1 MSSWKKYG
9 GKDKFDNMSDLT
21 VKTLVCENFIMR
33 NKYQGSWSFTGAL
46 DVSKDATIGGNLF
59 VYQNAD
65 ISGNLNIHGILIVEK
80 TDISGTIS
88 VSEDI
93 LVRRNIYIGPE
104 PGVKTII
111 SGKENMFGINLQNTN
126 LHATLDIS
134 GNMERTIDIHA
145 YTPNNKNVIARNMYN
160 QGITVNVEPSRA
172 YIDFY
177 IDNSMNLTSENRN
190 ARILYEP
197 SGVLTV
203 EADRAFRVLPTAI
216 FSDNSGISAFEK
228 EAVVIYNSTDN
239 VAPYLYYHYNDL
251 SYNSG
256 NAANIVASDN
266 SSNVFLTM
274 RTQSGAG
281 LAVGGGYLSGN
292 MIMGTLALTDLSN
305 VKHSAMNIISGNFN
319 KQIRTAI
326 GVNKHSV
333 VKNTDGSNK
342 YAMEV
347 NGPIKINHQ
356 EINVVADTP
365 FEILSQCF
373 FDNSGFAIGTLT
385 HPTTNLDKRY
395 LLTTSDGGF
404 SWVKNEFIRDSSGDG
419 LNSGFITLTAGFSS
433 KTYPLYLVAGSN
445 NFGYYSNNY
454 GLNWKQIFIE
464 STNTINTTAIYL
476 SPNNSR
482 LIIGCNVVTGSVGC
496 RILNSTAFNSY
507 PNVVNINTATNDL
520 INIGLTSINAIDGFG
535 SYAFI
540 VGQGGIVKCN
550 ITDISNNRSSIASSG
565 TYYGIHFFYDGSRY
579 HSIAVGENSLYYSHD
594 AGSSSSWT
602 QIAISGTTMRSV
614 YIVNSLTAYA
624 VGNNGAIMMS
634 IDGFI
639 TWKKFSYNELNYMG
653 NASRLFNTNL
663 KNVWSRGS
671 NDLIITGT
679 ITNYS
684 PLPIPT
690 PGTGTNGNSYIFDL
704 FYPYFFNHNNYNA
717 FEVSGNMV
725 MSGDLRINDYGRLM
739 TNNSSFYILPENA
752 SQIYIGNTSV
762 GGKTNILNNLDVC
775 GNEIIYGNLEVY
787 RDVSVNRNLYVTGKT
802 IHVGDVSLSGNL
814 QVSKAALFSYDVSML
829 GNLLLGR
836 DASLNGNLAVL
847 YDVSVN
853 RNLYVSG
860 KTVHVGDVSLS
871 GNLQVSKAALFS
883 YDVSMLGNLLLVK
896 DASLNG
902 NLAVLYDVSVNR
914 NLYVTGKTVH
924 VGDVSLSGN
933 LQVSKAALFSYDV
946 SMLGN
951 LLLSKDASLNGNLA
965 VLYDVS
971 VNRNLYV
978 KGKTVFAGDVSLS
991 GNLQVS
997 KAALFSY
1004 DVSMLGNLL
1013 LSRDASLNGNLA
1025 VLYDVSVNR
1034 NLYVKGKTIFA
1045 GDVSLSG
1052 NLQVSKAALFSY
1064 DVSMLG
1070 NLLLLRDASLNGNL
1084 AVLYDVSVNR
1094 NLYVTGKTIH
1104 VGDVSLSGNLQVSKA
1119 ALFSYDV
1126 SMLGNLLLVKD
1137 ASLNGNLAVL
1147 YDVSVNRNLYI
1158 SGKSRFLL
1166 DVSML
1171 GNLDIQQNTTS
1182 LKMALGKTAIDPGY
1196 TLDIYG
1202 NVSIKNG
1209 YIQQW

>member
-21 VKTLVCENFIMR
+21 VKTLVCENFVMR
-33 NKYQGSWSFTGAL
+33 NQYLGDWSFTGQL
-46 DVSKDATIGGNLF
+46 VVSKDATIGGNLF
-59 VYQNAD
+59 VGKNGD
-65 ISGNLNIHGILIVEK
+65 ISGNLRIRGALLVEG
-80 TDISGTIS
+80 TDISGILT
-88 VSEDI
+88 VSED
-93 LVRRNIYIGPE
+93 LAVRRNIFLGPE
-104 PGVKTII
+104 PGIKTII
-111 SGKENMFGINLQNTN
+111 SGKENMFGINRQNTD

-190 ARILYEP
+190 GRILCEP
-197 SGVLTV
+197 GGVLTV
-203 EADRAFRVLPTAI
+203 DASSAFRVLPTAI
-216 FSDNSGISAFEK
+216 FSDNSGITAFEK

-256 NAANIVASDN
+256 NAANIIASDN
-266 SSNVFLTM
+266 SANVFLTL

-281 LAVGGGYLSGN
+281 LAVGGGYLPGN

-333 VKNTDGSNK
+333 VKDTNGINK

-347 NGPIKINHQ
+347 NGPVKINHQ

-373 FDNSGFAIGTLT
+373 YDNSGFAIGTLT
-385 HPTTNLDKRY
+385 HNNVTYEDSRY

-404 SWVKNEFIRDSSGDG
+404 SWTKNEFIRDSSNDN
-419 LNSGFITLTAGFSS
+419 LNNGFITFSAGFSS
-433 KTYPLYLVAGSN
+433 KTNPLYLVAGGR
-445 NFGYYSNNY
+445 NFCYYSNNY
-454 GLNWKQIFIE
+454 GVSWSSITV
-464 STNTINTTAIYL
+464 STDYTINTTAIYL
-476 SPNNSR
+476 SPDNAH
-482 LIIGCNVVTGSVGC
+482 LIIGCNVESVGC
-496 RILNSTAFNSY
+496 RIIDSNALSSYPTVGTISTAN
-507 PNVVNINTATNDL
+507 P
-520 INIGLTSINAIDGFG
+520 INIGLSSINAIDGFG

-565 TYYGIHFFYDGSRY
+565 NYYGINIYYDGYY
-579 HSIAVGENSLYYSHD
+579 HSIAVGENSLYYSHNAD
-594 AGSSSSWT
+594 SGSSWT
-602 QIAISGTTMRSV
+602 PISISGTLRSV

-624 VGNNGAIMMS
+624 VGDNGAIMMS

-639 TWKKFSYNELNYMG
+639 TWKKFSYDELNYMG

-684 PLPIPT
+684 PRPIPT

-704 FYPYFFNHNNYNA
+704 FYPYFFNHYNYNA

-762 GGKTNILNNLDVC
+762 GGKTNVLNNLDVC
-775 GNEIIYGNLEVY
+775 GNEIIYGNLAVY
-787 RDVSVNRNLYVTGKT
+787 SDVSVN
-802 IHVGDVSLSGNL
+802 
-814 QVSKAALFSYDVSML
+814 Q
-829 GNLLLGR
+829 
-836 DASLNGNLAVL
+836 
-847 YDVSVN
+847 
-853 RNLYVSG
+853 NLYVSG
-860 KTVHVGDVSLS
+860 K
-871 GNLQVSKAALFS
+871 
-883 YDVSMLGNLLLVK
+883 
-896 DASLNG
+896 
-902 NLAVLYDVSVNR
+902 
-914 NLYVTGKTVH
+914 
-924 VGDVSLSGN
+924 
-933 LQVSKAALFSYDV
+933 
-946 SMLGN
+946 
-951 LLLSKDASLNGNLA
+951 
-965 VLYDVS
+965 
-971 VNRNLYV
+971 
-978 KGKTVFAGDVSLS
+978 
-991 GNLQVS
+991 
-997 KAALFSY
+997 
-1004 DVSMLGNLL
+1004 
-1013 LSRDASLNGNLA
+1013 
-1025 VLYDVSVNR
+1025 
-1034 NLYVKGKTIFA
+1034 
-1045 GDVSLSG
+1045 
-1052 NLQVSKAALFSY
+1052 
-1064 DVSMLG
+1064 
-1070 NLLLLRDASLNGNL
+1070 
-1084 AVLYDVSVNR
+1084 
-1094 NLYVTGKTIH
+1094 
-1104 VGDVSLSGNLQVSKA
+1104 
-1119 ALFSYDV
+1119 
-1126 SMLGNLLLVKD
+1126 
-1137 ASLNGNLAVL
+1137 
-1147 YDVSVNRNLYI
+1147 
-1158 SGKSRFLL
+1158 SRFVL

-1171 GNLDIQQNTTS
+1171 GNLDIEQNTTS
-1182 LKMALGKTAIDPGY
+1182 LKMGLGKKTIELGY
-1196 TLDIYG
+1196 TLDVSG

-1209 YIQQW
+1209 FIHQW

>member
-33 NKYQGSWSFTGAL
+33 NQYQGDWSFTGQL
-46 DVSKDATIGGNLF
+46 VVSKDATIGGNLF
-59 VYQNAD
+59 VGKNTD
-65 ISGNLNIHGILIVEK
+65 VSGNLKIRGTLFVEG
-80 TDISGTIS
+80 TDISGTLS
-88 VSEDI
+88 VSED
-93 LVRRNIYIGPE
+93 LAVRRNIYLGSE

-111 SGKENMFGINLQNTN
+111 SGKQNMFGINRQNTD

-160 QGITVNVEPSRA
+160 QGITVNVDPSRA

-190 ARILYEP
+190 GRILYAG
-197 SGVLTV
+197 GVLTV
-203 EADRAFRVLPTAI
+203 DASSAFRVLPTAI

-239 VAPYLYYHYNDL
+239 VAPYLYYHYNDF

-256 NAANIVASDN
+256 NAANIIASDN

-281 LAVGGGYLSGN
+281 LAVGGGYLPGN

-373 FDNSGFAIGTLT
+373 YDNSGFAIGTLT
-385 HPTTNLDKRY
+385 HDNNTFIDTRY

-404 SWVKNEFIRDSSGDG
+404 SWAKNEFIRDSSNDN
-419 LNSGFITLTAGFSS
+419 LNGGFIRLSAGFSS
-433 KTYPLYLVAGSN
+433 KTFPLYLVAGSN
-445 NFGYYSNNY
+445 NFGYYSNDY
-454 GLNWKQIFIE
+454 GVIWKSIVIN
-464 STNTINTTAIYL
+464 STTTINTTAIYL
-476 SPNNSR
+476 SPDKAH
-482 LIIGCNVVTGSVGC
+482 LILGCNVIVSNVVVNSRIIDSNAFSSYPTVGPV
-496 RILNSTAFNSY
+496 STAN
-507 PNVVNINTATNDL
+507 P
-520 INIGLTSINAIDGFG
+520 INIGLSSINAIDGFG

-550 ITDISNNRSSIASSG
+550 IIDISNNRSSIANSG
-565 TYYGIHFFYDGSRY
+565 TYYGINIFYDGLYY
-579 HSIAVGENSLYYSHD
+579 HSIVVGNNSLYYSHN
-594 AGSSSSWT
+594 ANSGSWT
-602 QIAISGTTMRSV
+602 QIAISGTLRSV

-624 VGNNGAIMMS
+624 VGDNGTIMMS

-639 TWKKFSYNELNYMG
+639 TWKKFSYDELNYMG
-653 NASRLFNTNL
+653 NASRLFITNL

-679 ITNYS
+679 ITNFIS
-684 PLPIPT
+684 TDI
-690 PGTGTNGNSYIFDL
+690 GKGTNGSSYIFDL

-717 FEVSGNMV
+717 FEISGNMV

-775 GNEIIYGNLEVY
+775 GNEIIYGNL
-787 RDVSVNRNLYVTGKT
+787 DV
-802 IHVGDVSLSGNL
+802 I
-814 QVSKAALFSYDVSML
+814 
-829 GNLLLGR
+829 
-836 DASLNGNLAVL
+836 

-853 RNLYVSG
+853 HNLYVSG

-871 GNLQVSKAALFS
+871 GNLQVSKSALFS
-883 YDVSMLGNLLLVK
+883 YDVSMLGNLLLLKDASLNGNLAVLYDVSVNRNLYVTGK
-896 DASLNG
+896 TVHVGDVSLNGNLQVSKAALFSYDVSMLGNLMLSRDASLNG

-951 LLLSKDASLNGNLA
+951 LMLLK
-965 VLYDVS
+965 
-971 VNRNLYV
+971 
-978 KGKTVFAGDVSLS
+978 
-991 GNLQVS
+991 
-997 KAALFSY
+997 
-1004 DVSMLGNLL
+1004 
-1013 LSRDASLNGNLA
+1013 
-1025 VLYDVSVNR
+1025 
-1034 NLYVKGKTIFA
+1034 
-1045 GDVSLSG
+1045 
-1052 NLQVSKAALFSY
+1052 
-1064 DVSMLG
+1064 
-1070 NLLLLRDASLNGNL
+1070 DASLNGNL

-1094 NLYVTGKTIH
+1094 NLYVTGKTVH
-1104 VGDVSLSGNLQVSKA
+1104 VGDVSLNGNLQVSKA

-1126 SMLGNLLLVKD
+1126 SMLGNLMLSRD

-1158 SGKSRFLL
+1158 SGNSRFLL
-1166 DVSML
+1166 NVSML

-1182 LKMALGKTAIDPGY
+1182 LKMALGKTSISSGY